1 MTTLIVAL
9 LIFVVLAPGLLMLTA
24 PVRKLIDGTA
34 ERSNEPLPQQLQRP
48 PAPRYP
54 L

>member
-1 MTTLIVAL
+1 MTAIVAFM
-9 LIFVVLAPGLLMLTA
+9 IVVVLAPGLLMLTA
-24 PVRKLIDGTA
+24 PVRKLIQGSGEQQTP
-34 ERSNEPLPQQLQRP
+34 EPLPAQLRRP